1 MIEAQE
7 QLKLLTIQDW
17 PNLTKAKRTKYH
29 KELFKKAYPS
39 ELRQKTYITVDDLG
53 KVLGR

>member
-1 MIEAQE
+1 MKA
-7 QLKLLTIQDW
+7 LDW
-17 PNLTKAKRTKYH
+17 PNTKKHQRTKEH

-39 ELRQKTYITVDDLG
+39 ELRPKKKISLDDLK